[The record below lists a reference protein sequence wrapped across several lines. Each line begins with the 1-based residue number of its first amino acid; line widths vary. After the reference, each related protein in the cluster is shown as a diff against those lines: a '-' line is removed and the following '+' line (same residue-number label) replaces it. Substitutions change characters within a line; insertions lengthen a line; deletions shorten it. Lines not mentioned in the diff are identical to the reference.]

1 MILKKTGHPTYT
13 ILASSLLLS
22 NCSLITPP
30 VPPVHVSIPEEWS
43 RFEAMPLSNQNY
55 WPYTAWWQ
63 HFNDPV
69 LNHLMNEGLRANS
82 TLKEADARLE
92 QAQGQLK
99 TVQLSWLPSVAI
111 LAGYSSNPALGNPA
125 GFYGIWPQ
133 YAMFNVFNNMALQ
146 KSAELEVALKQKAI
160 EATRLVL
167 VGQIATSY
175 YTYIAQ
181 LNELKLINTY
191 ISDLSEILAIQE
203 ASYKDGLTTEIQI
216 DQLISELRN
225 AQSQR
230 KVIQDNLVK
239 SANALHYLL
248 DQNPGP
254 IMTSAD
260 FGKLNTTYPNIG
272 ALPATVLI
280 NRPDVAIAELQYR
293 IAVQNKAKAY
303 TSLLPAIQ
311 LDTFEGETDI
321 DGSNPSGDLANMGD
335 AYLNWT
341 LSPSVFGQIDTYT
354 AAQKAAYHAYI
365 DVVKKALQDVDN
377 SLSHHQTA
385 NEQYKLTYNSYKALS
400 QKYQLTVSL
409 YKRGIISY
417 QKSLTDK
424 LAVDKA
430 AIDVNQMKLMQMVSL
445 VNLYQELGGGARI
458 RQTMKKKLD
467 K

>member
-1 MILKKTGHPTYT
+1 MILKKICNPAYA
-13 ILASSLLLS
+13 IISSSLLLS
-22 NCSLITPP
+22 NCSLIYPP
-30 VPPVHVSIPEEWS
+30 VPPVNLSVPDEWS
-43 RFEAMPLSNQNY
+43 RFESVPLSNQNY

-92 QAQGQLK
+92 QARGQLK
-99 TVQLSWLPSVAI
+99 AVQLSWLPSVAI
-111 LAGYSSNPALGNPA
+111 LAGYSSNPALGNPS

-133 YAMFNVFNNMALQ
+133 YAMFNIFNNMALE
-146 KSAELEVALKQKAI
+146 KSAKLEIALRKKAI

-175 YTYIAQ
+175 YTYISQ
-181 LNELKLINTY
+181 LNELKLVNIYVN
-191 ISDLSEILAIQE
+191 DLSEILSIQQ
-203 ASYKDGLTTEIQI
+203 ASYKDGLTTEIEI
-216 DQLISELRN
+216 DTLISKLRN

-230 KVIQDNLVK
+230 KVIQDNLVR

-254 IMTSAD
+254 IMTSTD
-260 FGKLNTTYPNIG
+260 FGKLNATYPNVG
-272 ALPATVLI
+272 ALPATVLE
-280 NRPDVAIAELQYR
+280 NRPDVSIAELQFK

-303 TSLLPAIQ
+303 TSLLPSVQ

-335 AYLNWT
+335 AYMDWVLN
-341 LSPSVFGQIDTYT
+341 PAVFGQIDSYT

-377 SLSHHQTA
+377 SLSHHHTA
-385 NEQYKLTYNSYKALS
+385 NERYALSYQSYTSLNDKYKLTER
-400 QKYQLTVSL
+400 L
-409 YKRGIISY
+409 YDRGIISY
-417 QKSLTDK
+417 QATLADK
-424 LAVDKA
+424 LAVDEA
-430 AIDVNQMKLMQMVSL
+430 AIDVNQMKLMQMITL
-445 VNLYQELGGGARI
+445 VNLYQELGGGTRV
-458 RQTMKKKLD
+458 QPK
-467 K
+467 